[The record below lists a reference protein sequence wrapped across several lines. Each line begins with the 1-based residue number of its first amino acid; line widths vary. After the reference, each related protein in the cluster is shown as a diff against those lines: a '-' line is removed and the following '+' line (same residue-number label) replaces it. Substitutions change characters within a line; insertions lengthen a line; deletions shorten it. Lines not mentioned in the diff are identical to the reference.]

1 MVKLS
6 AGLLAF
12 RRQEGGELELL
23 LVHPGGPFW
32 VHKEEGAWSI
42 AKGEYE
48 PYEEPSAAADREF
61 REELG
66 QDPPDGERIDLGEIR
81 QPSGKRLRIFAA
93 EGGSIC
99 DGDVKSNHF
108 ELEWPP
114 KSGRIC
120 SFPEVDRAEWTSVAV
135 ARNRLSKGQVPFV
148 DRLIEHLGPSSH

>member
-1 MVKLS
+1 MAKLS

-12 RRQEGGELELL
+12 RLKHDGELEVL

-32 VHKEEGAWSI
+32 AHKEEGAWSI

-48 PYEEPSAAADREF
+48 PYEPPSAAADREF

-66 QDPPDGERIDLGEIR
+66 QDPPPGERIDLGEIR
-81 QPSGKRLRIFAA
+81 QPSGKRLHVFAV
-93 EGGSIC
+93 ED
-99 DGDVKSNHF
+99 DGILDGEVNSNRF

-120 SFPEVDRAEWTSVAV
+120 SFPEVDRAEWTSVAL
-135 ARNRLSKGQVPFV
+135 ARVRLSRGQVPFV
-148 DRLIEHLGPSSH
+148 ERLAERLAKPT